1 MLVSMS
7 TCPNCG
13 APVSGKEPARH
24 AICIYCNVSLTLTSA
39 AAELAPATF
48 EAQAVAGEEIERVKQ
63 LVFDDKRDE
72 AIALYAQLASV
83 PRDEAE
89 RAVSNLLLS
98 SHLELV
104 RHLPIG
110 LSGVAFHLVWI
121 GLAAGLSGWGAANAS
136 ESWGYAVLGVLS
148 GLLTLYRI
156 YMLLRHLR
164 ATYTSEFGALG
175 RGRVLRRAVVRE
187 RKERDEYYIVV
198 LFEVTPDDGSA
209 AFMDQETLFVG
220 SPTFT
225 KLAPGNVVRVRY
237 DGAREHVYPSAPVTV
252 IS

>member
-13 APVSGKEPARH
+13 APISGQQPARH
-24 AICIYCNVSLTLTSA
+24 AICLYCNASLTLTSPA
-39 AAELAPATF
+39 GGSASATF
-48 EAQAVAGEEIERVKQ
+48 TAQAVANEDVERVKQ

-83 PRDEAE
+83 SRDDAE
-89 RAVSNLLLS
+89 RAVENLLLS
-98 SHLELV
+98 SHLEII

-110 LSGVAFHLVWI
+110 LLGVVFHLVWI
-121 GLAAGLSGWGAANAS
+121 GLATGVSAWGAANVS
-136 ESWGYAVLGVLS
+136 QSVGYAVPAVLG
-148 GLLTLYRI
+148 GLLALYRV

-164 ATYTSEFGALG
+164 ATYVHQFGALG
-175 RGRVLRRAVVRE
+175 RGRVLRRAVVRRRE
-187 RKERDEYYIVV
+187 KQDDYFVMV

-209 AFMDQETLFVG
+209 TFLDQETLFIG
-220 SPTFT
+220 SSTYA

-237 DGAREHVYPSAPVTV
+237 DGAREHVYPSSPVNV
-252 IS
+252 IP